1 MPENKDRYQTG
12 GIIEAPIK
20 DVLVMPGE
28 TLIPHDV
35 DEQFQAFRELYLEP
49 TLSHI
54 KEQHKKG
61 KYPYISTFEMVYFI
75 LHNRYP
81 NPKLLHLARYAKK
94 KRVRK
99 KNYNRLQK

>member
-1 MPENKDRYQTG
+1 MPENKDKYQTG
-12 GIIEAPIK
+12 GVIEAPIK

-28 TLIPHDV
+28 TLIPYDV
-35 DEQFQAFRELYLEP
+35 DAQFEMFKERYLEP

-61 KYPYISTFEMVYFI
+61 KHPYIGVLPTIFYI

-81 NPKLLHLARYAKK
+81 NPRLLHLARYAKK

-99 KNYNRLQK
+99 KNYNRLTK